1 MRSVFFSTKRR
12 VRSHRVWRKHQ
23 GVPWVLRR
31 GGLMNSETKKN
42 GKFKS
47 KSERGNSKQWVSGVG
62 DGWKWAYSEGLQEEG
77 WRRQKQKEISRMSQR
92 VIDPMLWF
100 SPLLVPVNHGWLSR
114 VSFYAIFRH
123 IFQNYVKGELE
134 KVYVG
139 DDEPCDIVGKEIWW
153 LASQMARRWNR
164 GTSDIYRSWREI
176 WSLSV
181 SLRMEGWRP
190 PLTVMYARSRRVP
203 W

>member
-1 MRSVFFSTKRR
+1 MSRDKKENGRS
-12 VRSHRVWRKHQ
+12 
-23 GVPWVLRR
+23 
-31 GGLMNSETKKN
+31 
-42 GKFKS
+42 KFKS
-47 KSERGNSKQWVSGVG
+47 ARGASKLRGVRC
-62 DGWKWAYSEGLQEEG
+62 
-77 WRRQKQKEISRMSQR
+77 WRYGEMGHIQGTAGRKRMEKTKEKRRIPCMSWR
-92 VIDPMLWF
+92 VMNPILWF

-114 VSFYAIFRH
+114 VCFYTIFRH